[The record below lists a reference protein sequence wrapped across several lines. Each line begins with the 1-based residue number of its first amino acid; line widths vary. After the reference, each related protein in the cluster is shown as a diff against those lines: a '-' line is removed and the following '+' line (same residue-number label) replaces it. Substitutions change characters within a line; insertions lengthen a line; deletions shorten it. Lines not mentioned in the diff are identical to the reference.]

1 MLKQTKFDTVI
12 PVHVT
17 LRVMAPLSTFRGGG
31 GGFHLQMFAIRGVV
45 QESLGCSP
53 SELVFAHTV
62 SGPLKLLREK
72 WFCEGTEQSLLDNV
86 SNFRAKLCRA
96 CEITSSSL
104 EAAHV
109 RMKGWFDRHNKSREC
124 MPGDKVLMLAGLQ
137 ACRLAIVAST

>member
-1 MLKQTKFDTVI
+1 
-12 PVHVT
+12 
-17 LRVMAPLSTFRGGG
+17 
-31 GGFHLQMFAIRGVV
+31 MFAIRGVV

-137 ACRLAIVAST
+137 ACYCGLDLGEGQEQRISYSHSRLSVKKKPLSH